1 MREGSKAVCSV
12 SVLGAKWVV
21 SHYLWRKMI
30 CGALIVVLVEMW
42 ERERRETK
50 ESESL
55 LFDFL
60 LIHSVLFLLF

>member
-21 SHYLWRKMI
+21 SDYLWRKMI